1 MQRSSFNFLALVSA
15 FFTVTLA
22 AQEVP
27 QKLPAITLNAGMHI
41 IQAELAQTPDQRSI
55 GLMYR
60 KTMGT
65 SQGMLFA
72 FEQPATQC
80 FWMKNT
86 MLPLDIAFVAADGTV
101 VNIDAMKPQTLES
114 HCSTQPVPFV
124 LEMNAG
130 WFAKRGIKAG
140 SKLKG
145 APFAN

>member
-1 MQRSSFNFLALVSA
+1 MQRSSFNFLVLVSA
-15 FFTVTLA
+15 FFSVTVA

-27 QKLPAITLNAGMHI
+27 KKLPAITMNAGMHI
-41 IQAELAQTPDQRSI
+41 IQAELAQTPDQRSM

-65 SQGMLFA
+65 SEGMLFA

-101 VNIDAMKPQTLES
+101 VNIDGMKPQTLES

-140 SKLKG
+140 FKLKG
-145 APFAN
+145 APFVN

>member
-1 MQRSSFNFLALVSA
+1 MQRSSFNFLVLVSA
-15 FFTVTLA
+15 FFSVTVA

-27 QKLPAITLNAGMHI
+27 QKLPAITMNAGMHI
-41 IQAELAQTPDQRSI
+41 IQAELAQTPDQRSM

-65 SQGMLFA
+65 SEGMLFA

-101 VNIDAMKPQTLES
+101 VNIDGMKPQTLES

-140 SKLKG
+140 FKLKG
-145 APFAN
+145 APFVN